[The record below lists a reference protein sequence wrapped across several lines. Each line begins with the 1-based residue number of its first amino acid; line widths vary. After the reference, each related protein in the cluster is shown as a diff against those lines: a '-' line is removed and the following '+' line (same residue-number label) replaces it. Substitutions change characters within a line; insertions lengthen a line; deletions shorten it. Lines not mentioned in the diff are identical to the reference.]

1 MSGEVKI
8 VPISEAPNEVIA
20 EMWREVLADEGITA
34 VVTASGP
41 GFAFGS
47 NALNVHTLLVRE
59 DQAEEARAV
68 LAELERD
75 EGGDE
80 FVEVDVDEAE

>member
-1 MSGEVKI
+1 MADEVKI
-8 VPISEAPNEVIA
+8 IPIAEAPNEVIA

-47 NALNVHTLLVRE
+47 NALNVHELLVRE
-59 DQAEEARAV
+59 DQAEQAKAV
-68 LAELERD
+68 LAELETAEED
-75 EGGDE
+75 SE
-80 FVEVDVDEAE
+80 FDAAVEPS